1 MKFVFY
7 ANSASPHQFP
17 LARALVGRLG
27 DSEYRYIYTNALT
40 DERRRLGWG
49 DLNAKWIVFKADVPD
64 KCREWLDECDVLM
77 SNLRDLSLFE
87 RRTKAGR
94 KTIYTSERWFKP
106 RLGILRLLIPS
117 YWKMARR
124 IVSLLES
131 SRNFF
136 YFPMGVHAA
145 RDMARLCELMHG
157 DVRCM
162 FRAPK
167 LEFEKKPGGRIWIKD
182 GADNERYCLGKMRMW
197 GYYVEPSK
205 VKGVRDALPTTNHHT
220 LTTIKVLWVGR
231 ILDWKRVDT
240 IVRAVGELSRASS
253 NSNFHIQLDIYGTG
267 PDEKRLKKLAAK
279 YGDIIK
285 FFPPVPIADVRKLMH
300 EHDIYVLASNA
311 YEGWGAVVSEALEE
325 GMKVLGTYEAGSSAT
340 ILPEAN
346 LFNSGDWRRLYRL
359 LQGQVAS
366 CGIGDWSA
374 EYAAKSLLEFM
385 I

>member
-49 DLNAKWIVFKADVPD
+49 DLNAKWIVFKADEPD

-87 RRTKAGR
+87 LRAKAGR

-106 RLGILRLLIPS
+106 RLGVLRLLIPS

-145 RDMARLCELMHG
+145 RDMARLCGLMHG

-182 GADNERYCLGKMRMW
+182 GADNERYCLDKMRMW

-205 VKGVRDALPTTNHHT
+205 GKGVWDAQPPANHYP

-253 NSNFHIQLDIYGTG
+253 NSNLQLQLDIYGTG

-285 FFPPVPIADVRKLMH
+285 FFSPVPIADVRKLMH

-366 CGIGDWSA
+366 CGIGNWSA
-374 EYAAKSLLEFM
+374 ECAAKSLLEFM